1 MWNADKA
8 WESSPILKLQNGMNA
23 AMEVQSACISNSSIG
38 VHGIFA
44 SAAGSDINLRSSDRM
59 SLAAGTGFV
68 EGTISV
74 PLA

>member
-1 MWNADKA
+1 
-8 WESSPILKLQNGMNA
+8 MNA

-44 SAAGSDINLRSSDRM
+44 SAAGSDINLRSSDKM

-74 PLA
+74 PLT